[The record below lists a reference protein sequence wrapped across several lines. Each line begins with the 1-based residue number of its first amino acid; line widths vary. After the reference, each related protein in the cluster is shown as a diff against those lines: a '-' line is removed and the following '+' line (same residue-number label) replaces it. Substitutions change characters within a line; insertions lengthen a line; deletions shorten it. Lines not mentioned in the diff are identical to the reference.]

1 MQGLAD
7 VLAQAVAAGGSGR
20 GGGGGRDG
28 GDGSSAHAHT
38 HVATSSDASNDGNF
52 HRPEI
57 SCEERLRHRQPRN
70 NL

>member
-28 GDGSSAHAHT
+28 GDGSSAHAHA

-57 SCEERLRHRQPRN
+57 SCEERLRHRQPRD